1 MKTIKIIYFAIGFL
15 FFFLILYLL
24 VFHHGFSEH
33 HEEWGS
39 FGSYIGGIGGIILSC
54 SIFYYT
60 YLIDKEHRKTENN
73 TQTLKLLEVVGESLT
88 CIQRWK
94 ELSFKLATENTWD
107 RGIPLH
113 EHMEYERKVL
123 QMKIWT
129 NYKSTQ
135 VMANHL
141 YGMNIPNVDTIDKT
155 EDYFISVFNKIKQ

>member
-1 MKTIKIIYFAIGFL
+1 MKTKRIFLSAIAAILLSLLIY
-15 FFFLILYLL
+15 LI
-24 VFHHGFSEH
+24 VFHRGLSNN

-39 FGSYIGGIGGIILSC
+39 FGSYIGGIGGIVLSC

-88 CIQRWK
+88 CIQKWK
-94 ELSFKLATENTWD
+94 ELSFKLVTENAWD
-107 RGIPLH
+107 RGMPLH
-113 EHMEYERKVL
+113 EHMEYEIKVL

>member
-1 MKTIKIIYFAIGFL
+1 MRTKGILFFAILVLSLFL
-15 FFFLILYLL
+15 FIYMA
-24 VFHHGFSEH
+24 VFHQGLSSN

-39 FGSYIGGIGGIILSC
+39 FGSFIGGIGGIVLSC

-73 TQTLKLLEVVGESLT
+73 TQILKLLDVVGESLT

-94 ELSFKLATENTWD
+94 ELNFRLANENTWD
-107 RGIPLH
+107 RGMVLH
-113 EHMEYERKVL
+113 EQMEHERKVL
-123 QMKIWT
+123 QMKVWI

-141 YGMNIPNVDTIDKT
+141 YGMSIPNVDTLDKT
-155 EDYFISVFNKIKQ
+155 ENYFISVFNQIKK